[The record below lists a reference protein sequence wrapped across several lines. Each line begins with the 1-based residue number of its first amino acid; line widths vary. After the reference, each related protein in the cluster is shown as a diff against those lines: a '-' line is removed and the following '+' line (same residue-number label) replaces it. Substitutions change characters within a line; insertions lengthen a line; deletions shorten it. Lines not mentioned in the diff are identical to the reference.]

1 MDTTGRESRKD
12 RVNPAR
18 KYIRLQTIG
27 MAFGLAIPVMV
38 ILAGMY
44 GFDRFV
50 PQIAVLMLMI
60 AVVVFAIG
68 DIGRQGLKER
78 QRE

>member
-1 MDTTGRESRKD
+1 
-12 RVNPAR
+12 
-18 KYIRLQTIG
+18 

-68 DIGRQGLKER
+68 DIGRKQLQER
-78 QRE
+78 NRE

>member
-1 MDTTGRESRKD
+1 VDTVGRESRKD

-18 KYIRLQTIG
+18 KYIRLQIVG
-27 MAFGLAIPVMV
+27 MAFGLAIPVMA

-50 PQIAVLMLMI
+50 PQIAVLMLVI
-60 AVVVFAIG
+60 AVVIFGIG
-68 DIGRQGLKER
+68 DIGRQELKER
-78 QRE
+78 KKE